1 MFERFMIKHLEKR
14 GYLVLSN
21 LTMEGLRFGIKN
33 LYVVNDIN
41 PLEKKK
47 INKVSF
53 RKNSKKLLTSRK

>member
-33 LYVVNDIN
+33 LYVVNDVN

>member
-33 LYVVNDIN
+33 LYVVNDVN
-41 PLEKKK
+41 PLEKRKLIKYLSEK
-47 INKVSF
+47 IQ
-53 RKNSKKLLTSRK
+53 KNY